1 MATTQPTDFSPSNFK
16 GNRATIDNYVSLG
29 DYIEFVN
36 KVDNRD
42 KLVRTYGD
50 QSVSGL
56 NGLLELVGAVRQEA
70 THDYV
75 QWWEETRLHAAIS
88 ATADGAIATTDT
100 GAKSFDIVA
109 ADAKHNVI
117 KVGDVLL
124 LEGYV
129 RAYVTAVSG
138 LVITALPY
146 KATWGITKA
155 DGAAVKMALIG
166 NEFKQG
172 SDQPGDFVGSNVVKH
187 ENTFSIIKS
196 IFAVTGSQMTN
207 IAWVQDPESG
217 KPMWY
222 LKQEADV
229 RQRFADYQEMM
240 LVLGEKA
247 ANTTLSGST
256 HDINGAEG
264 LFSAV
269 ENRGIVHGGYVDQLS
284 EIDDI
289 IKALDKQGGA
299 MEYAVYGNRTQML
312 NLDDLIA
319 AANNGAGAN
328 GSSFGVFNND
338 ANMAVTLGFKSF
350 NRGGYTFHNKSWKLL
365 NEPTLLGV
373 AGADHYKF
381 IMIPMDS
388 VVDAKTGIAA
398 PSLEKNYKAAD
409 GYSREME
416 HWLTGGARGVY
427 NDTVDR
433 LQMNYRSECN
443 LITRA
448 ANRFVL
454 GKGA

>member
-1 MATTQPTDFSPSNFK
+1 
-16 GNRATIDNYVSLG
+16 
-29 DYIEFVN
+29 
-36 KVDNRD
+36 
-42 KLVRTYGD
+42 
-50 QSVSGL
+50 
-56 NGLLELVGAVRQEA
+56 
-70 THDYV
+70 
-75 QWWEETRLHAAIS
+75 
-88 ATADGAIATTDT
+88 
-100 GAKSFDIVA
+100 
-109 ADAKHNVI
+109 
-117 KVGDVLL
+117 
-124 LEGYV
+124 
-129 RAYVTAVSG
+129 
-138 LVITALPY
+138 
-146 KATWGITKA
+146 
-155 DGAAVKMALIG
+155 
-166 NEFKQG
+166 
-172 SDQPGDFVGSNVVKH
+172 
-187 ENTFSIIKS
+187 
-196 IFAVTGSQMTN
+196 
-207 IAWVQDPESG
+207 
-217 KPMWY
+217 
-222 LKQEADV
+222 
-229 RQRFADYQEMM
+229 
-240 LVLGEKA
+240 
-247 ANTTLSGST
+247 
-256 HDINGAEG
+256 
-264 LFSAV
+264 
-269 ENRGIVHGGYVDQLS
+269 
-284 EIDDI
+284 
-289 IKALDKQGGA
+289 
-299 MEYAVYGNRTQML
+299 ML

-443 LITRA
+443 LVTRA

>member
-1 MATTQPTDFSPSNFK
+1 MATVQPTDFTPSNFK
-16 GNRATIDNYVSLG
+16 GARASIDNYIALG

-42 KLVRTYGD
+42 KLVRTFGD

-56 NGLLELVGAVRQEA
+56 NGLLEMVGAVRQEA
-70 THDYV
+70 THDFV
-75 QWWEETRLHAAIS
+75 QWWEETRLHAAIT
-88 ATADGAIATTDT
+88 ATAGSAIAPTDT
-100 GAKSFDIVA
+100 AAEVFNVVA
-109 ADAKHNVI
+109 ADAKHNVV
-117 KVGDVLL
+117 KPGDVILI
-124 LEGYV
+124 EGYV

-138 LVITALPY
+138 LAITALPY
-146 KATWGITKA
+146 KATWGITVA
-155 DGAAVKMALIG
+155 SGATVKIALIG

-172 SDQPGDFVGSNVVKH
+172 SDQPTDFIGSNVVKRD
-187 ENTFSIIKS
+187 NTFSIIKS

-222 LKQEADV
+222 LKQEADT

-247 ANTTLSGST
+247 ANTTLAGST

-264 LFSAV
+264 LFAAV
-269 ENRGIVHGGYVDQLS
+269 ENRGIVHGGYVDTLG

-299 MEYAVYGNRTQML
+299 MEYAVYSNRTQML

-338 ANMAVTLGFKSF
+338 QNMAVTLGFKSF
-350 NRGGYTFHNKSWKLL
+350 NRGGYTFHNKAWKLL
-365 NEPTLLGV
+365 NEPTLLGQT
-373 AGADHYKF
+373 DYYKF

-443 LITRA
+443 LVTRA